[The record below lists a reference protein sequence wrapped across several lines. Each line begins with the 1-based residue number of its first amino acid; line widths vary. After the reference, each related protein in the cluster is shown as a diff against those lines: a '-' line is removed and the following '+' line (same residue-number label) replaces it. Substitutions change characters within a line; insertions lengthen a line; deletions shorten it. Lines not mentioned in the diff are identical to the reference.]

1 MARFSLGIVVCVLVV
16 ISTARPQQEK
26 KGKPRV
32 FEGKVSDEDH
42 FKEEEHNS
50 EYDHEAF
57 LGEEKKTFDQLT
69 TEESK
74 ERLG

>member
-1 MARFSLGIVVCVLVV
+1 MARISLGILLCVLVV
-16 ISTARPQQEK
+16 IAAARPQQEK
-26 KGKPRV
+26 KGKNRV

-42 FKEEEHNS
+42 FKEEEHNA